1 MTAEKTAALARRI
14 NSAARDVCAV
24 FAALNVVL
32 VAAIVLQV
40 ALRRGFGG
48 GFVVLEELQ
57 WHLYAVAV
65 MLGVVYSQTTD
76 SHVRVDALS
85 RRFTRRTRRIV
96 EICGTAFLFIPF
108 CVVVFLHGLDFVY
121 DSWRVNERSD
131 SPVGLPA
138 RWLIKSVIPL
148 TFGMLI
154 LVFLARIL
162 REIAA
167 LCGAEPETES
177 ESGRE
182 SKSKSETE
190 SESETAGDI
199 TPLTEFQIDKEARR
213 RDD

>member
-1 MTAEKTAALARRI
+1 M
-14 NSAARDVCAV
+14 
-24 FAALNVVL
+24 
-32 VAAIVLQV
+32 
-40 ALRRGFGG
+40 
-48 GFVVLEELQ
+48 VLEELQ

-96 EICGTAFLFIPF
+96 EICGTALLFIPF

-177 ESGRE
+177 E
-182 SKSKSETE
+182 
-190 SESETAGDI
+190 TAGGI

>member
-14 NSAARDVCAV
+14 NSAARRVCAV

-76 SHVRVDALS
+76 SHVRVDALA
-85 RRFTRRTRRIV
+85 RRFSRRTRSVV

-108 CVVVFLHGLDFVY
+108 CAVVFLHGLDFVY

-138 RWLIKSVIPL
+138 RWFIKSFIPL
-148 TFGMLI
+148 TFGMLM
-154 LVFLARIL
+154 LVFAARIL
-162 REIAA
+162 REVAE
-167 LCGAEPETES
+167 LCGAAPETKPES
-177 ESGRE
+177 DN
-182 SKSKSETE
+182 
-190 SESETAGDI
+190 AGGVA
-199 TPLTEFQIDKEARR
+199 PLTEFQIGKEARR